1 MIKKIL
7 VILALFGLVVF
18 ATFYFFDR
26 NVRQVEVIK
35 ETQEMQTQS
44 FCLHDDEL
52 ANFEIEPLGKYPSP
66 GYDEG
71 MVRISVKQITTGK
84 EIVKFEIGN
93 VESGNYHPV
102 ELHKCG
108 VYIIRGFNFDNKKFR
123 PLPGFRRELWFY
135 NYGWV
140 GKKIITLAGESKDGI
155 SDAAGVPGT
164 LYAVDYS
171 YDFRVDPLEKYIILE
186 KGYLGKDDYSL
197 VIKDLRT
204 LKDAFMLSLADIAKK
219 KPNFAGSF
227 GMRQWTKDG
236 KYFWGDIF
244 DGADVLAVFRIDS
257 ATWKWEVFEV
267 PPYTMGGT
275 ALNAE
280 YGYITYSDG
289 PPWTGDAEF
298 DQINKAKWLKEGKK
312 LHFYLYSVFT
322 KEKTLLTT
330 ADDPLWSFKPEWLSD
345 TKLQYELPSGE
356 KKVYETKK

>member
-155 SDAAGVPGT
+155 SDAA
-164 LYAVDYS
+164 
-171 YDFRVDPLEKYIILE
+171 
-186 KGYLGKDDYSL
+186 
-197 VIKDLRT
+197 
-204 LKDAFMLSLADIAKK
+204 
-219 KPNFAGSF
+219 
-227 GMRQWTKDG
+227 
-236 KYFWGDIF
+236 
-244 DGADVLAVFRIDS
+244 
-257 ATWKWEVFEV
+257 
-267 PPYTMGGT
+267 
-275 ALNAE
+275 
-280 YGYITYSDG
+280 
-289 PPWTGDAEF
+289 
-298 DQINKAKWLKEGKK
+298 
-312 LHFYLYSVFT
+312 
-322 KEKTLLTT
+322 
-330 ADDPLWSFKPEWLSD
+330 
-345 TKLQYELPSGE
+345 
-356 KKVYETKK
+356 